1 MKAVRGKFSGVGLGD
16 GGGGSRLSDMTVSAG
31 DDSQKVSGRVNYVC
45 VCVLQR

>member
-31 DDSQKVSGRVNYVC
+31 MTREKSVGE
-45 VCVLQR
+45 